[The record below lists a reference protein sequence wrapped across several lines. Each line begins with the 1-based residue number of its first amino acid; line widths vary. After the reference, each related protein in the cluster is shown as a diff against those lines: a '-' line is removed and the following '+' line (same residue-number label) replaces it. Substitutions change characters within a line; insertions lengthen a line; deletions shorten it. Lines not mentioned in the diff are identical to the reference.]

1 MAYKDILFAIETY
14 PSITPEAVW
23 VNAAALARLL
33 GGEVT
38 ALAFHLRIPAPGNRL
53 ANMLLRLDH
62 LAKEE
67 EAKSAVAAHEA
78 LRRFTEVA
86 SSVGLAVNTLVEHQS
101 LYEHAERA
109 TQLARTRDLFL
120 AAVGPSMLG
129 DISTAE
135 SVLFGSGRPVIVFPE
150 QGPPIGPT
158 LSRVAIAWDGTR
170 PAARSVSDALPLL
183 KSASEVR
190 VVTIIDEKPTAGP
203 GIAVDLVRHLA
214 RHGISATVDEV
225 KFEGDSIG
233 KALRSYVA
241 GQRIDLLVMGAFGH
255 SRTREFILG
264 GATRSMLDNPPIP
277 LLMAH

>member
-1 MAYKDILFAIETY
+1 MVYKDILFAIETY
-14 PSITPEAVW
+14 PNTTPESVW
-23 VNAAALARLL
+23 LNAAALARLL
-33 GGEVT
+33 RGEVT

-53 ANMLLRLDH
+53 ANKLLRLDH

-67 EAKSAVAAHEA
+67 EAKSEVVVHEA

-86 SSVGLAVNTLVEHQS
+86 SSVGLAVKTLVEQQS

-120 AAVGPSMLG
+120 AAVGPSMLA

-135 SVLFGSGRPVIVFPE
+135 RVLFGSGRPVIIFPE
-150 QGPPIGPT
+150 QGPPIGPV
-158 LSRVAIAWDGTR
+158 LGRVAIAWDGAR
-170 PAARSVSDALPLL
+170 PAARAVSDALPLL
-183 KSASEVR
+183 KSAGEVR
-190 VVTIIDEKPTAGP
+190 VVTVIDEKPTAGP
-203 GIAVDLVRHLA
+203 GIGDDLVRHLA
-214 RHGISATVDEV
+214 LHGVSATVDEV
-225 KFEGDSIG
+225 KLEGDSIG
-233 KALRSYVA
+233 KTLRSYVA

-264 GATRSMLDNPPIP
+264 GATRSMLDDPPVP